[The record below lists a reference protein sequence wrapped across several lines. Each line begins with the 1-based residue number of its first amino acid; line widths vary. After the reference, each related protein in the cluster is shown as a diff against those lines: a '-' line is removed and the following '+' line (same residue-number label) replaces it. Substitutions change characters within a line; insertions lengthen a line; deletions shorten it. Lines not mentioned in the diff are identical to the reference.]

1 MNNRIGIICAVEKEK
16 NEILKKYTNY
26 IFEKV
31 YDLEVYLFRI
41 NNTEVVMIKCGVG
54 KINAARATQILI
66 DRYKVE
72 RVINYGTAGSIVPS
86 LKHGDIVLAKA
97 CVQADADCTIFGVQ
111 KGKFEEE
118 DELYIKCDEKYLF
131 EVKEKLSKHG
141 YNVLLE
147 NIATFDQFIVDTE
160 FNNNLRKE
168 FDVVCADME
177 SVAIAI
183 VCNFCKVPL
192 VIIRGI
198 SNTLGEEKPIE
209 SYDNLSSKVS
219 NSCVEI
225 ISKII
230 D

>member
-16 NEILKKYTNY
+16 NEILKKYTDY
-26 IFEKV
+26 IIEKN
-31 YDLEVYLFRI
+31 YDLDVYLFKI
-41 NNTEVVMIKCGVG
+41 NNSQVVMIKCGVG
-54 KINAARATQILI
+54 KINATRATQVLI
-66 DRYKVE
+66 DKYEVN
-72 RVINYGTAGSIVPS
+72 RVINYGTAGSIEPS
-86 LKHGDIVLAKA
+86 LKYGDIVLAKA

-118 DELYIKCDEKYLF
+118 EELYIKCDEKYLF
-131 EVKEKLSKHG
+131 EVKEKLTKNG

-183 VCNFCKVPL
+183 VCKACNVSL
-192 VIIRGI
+192 VVIRGI
-198 SNTLGEEKPIE
+198 SNILGEEKPIK
-209 SYDNLSSKVS
+209 SYDSLSSKVS
-219 NSCVEI
+219 NACVEI